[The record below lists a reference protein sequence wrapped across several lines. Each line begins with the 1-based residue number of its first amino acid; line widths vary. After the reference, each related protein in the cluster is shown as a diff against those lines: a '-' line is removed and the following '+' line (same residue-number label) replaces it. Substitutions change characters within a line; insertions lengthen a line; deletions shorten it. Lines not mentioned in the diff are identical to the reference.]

1 LKNCVIETP
10 DLQCFPVNPQRREKT
25 DSAEAFILPG
35 QVPVTEPML
44 LAFPNN
50 AFPPLR
56 DRRRGADFGQPN
68 AGYLFHWMKNF
79 TLIFLN

>member
-1 LKNCVIETP
+1 
-10 DLQCFPVNPQRREKT
+10 
-25 DSAEAFILPG
+25 
-35 QVPVTEPML
+35 ML

-68 AGYLFHWMKNF
+68 AGFLFRRMGNF
-79 TLIFLN
+79 TLVLLN